1 MMLTANKMKYLV
13 IAGGSAA
20 WLLFVFGAGAQAG
33 AISLSTNG
41 GSYSFGFE
49 ETGSTQTGH
58 PRTTKDPSNAFARV
72 PSSGAPGAGTSARAQ
87 PNRTAIGANG
97 GTYYFDH

>member
-1 MMLTANKMKYLV
+1 MSTTGKMKHLM
-13 IAGGSAA
+13 IAAGFTAS
-20 WLLFVFGAGAQAG
+20 LFFGAAAQAG
-33 AISLSTNG
+33 AVSFGTNG